1 MKVARRNR
9 GPRRAWFWLGGVEFS
24 PRLNLSSFLA
34 DGPKARALSAAEGD
48 RGALTASQTI

>member
-9 GPRRAWFWLGGVEFS
+9 GPRRAWFWLGWVEFS

-48 RGALTASQTI
+48 RGALTASRTI